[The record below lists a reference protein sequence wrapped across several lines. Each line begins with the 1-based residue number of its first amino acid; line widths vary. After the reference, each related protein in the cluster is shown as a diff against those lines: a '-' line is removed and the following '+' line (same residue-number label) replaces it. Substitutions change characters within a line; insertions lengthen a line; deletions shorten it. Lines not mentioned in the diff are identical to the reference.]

1 MSEAPSTRHGRPR
14 WLNPNTLLGVFW
26 LLAAL
31 VFVLYLVPNHI
42 DEAPMV
48 DNPMQSPRWLPAV
61 AGWLVA
67 ALALALILEGCLRP
81 PPPSAASADGRP
93 PLLRWLPMC
102 AALGVY
108 WLAFEALGATLAGIA
123 ATVLLFVAH
132 PVRRLWLYGLAV
144 LLPWLLTL
152 LFVELL
158 NVPLPSGTLWD

>member
-1 MSEAPSTRHGRPR
+1 MSEAQALNGRPR

-26 LLAAL
+26 LAAAL

-48 DNPMQSPRWLPAV
+48 DNPLQSPRWLPAV

-67 ALALALILEGCLRP
+67 ALSLALILEGCLRP
-81 PPPSAASADGRP
+81 PPAGTADAGGRP

-108 WLAFEALGATLAGIA
+108 WVAFEPLGATVAGII
-123 ATVLLFVAH
+123 ATLLLFVAH
-132 PVRRLWLYGLAV
+132 PVRRLWLYGLAFV
-144 LLPWLLTL
+144 LPWLLTL